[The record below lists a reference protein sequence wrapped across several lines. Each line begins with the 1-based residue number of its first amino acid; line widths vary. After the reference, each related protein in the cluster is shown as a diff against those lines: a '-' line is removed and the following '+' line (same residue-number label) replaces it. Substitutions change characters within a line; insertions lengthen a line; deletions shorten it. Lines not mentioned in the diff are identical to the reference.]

1 MEEDKEE
8 VKQPPNGSPDIAGRL
23 MISNSRW
30 FCLFIEMA
38 EYQTPERN
46 MQARDFSEEPPA
58 PRGLNSNSRSRRR
71 RRDNEQDRNNRP
83 NRRQR
88 ENESRNAAA
97 ANTSS

>member
-8 VKQPPNGSPDIAGRL
+8 VKQPPNGSPDIA
-23 MISNSRW
+23 
-30 FCLFIEMA
+30 EMA

-88 ENESRNAAA
+88 ENENRNAAA
-97 ANTSS
+97 ANASS